1 MIDEGDTQCLS
12 HVFQAFVRTVVTR
25 AGAMIA
31 RWMIVRQQQP
41 GTIQVYRFAIYF
53 VNSGSYFVPLLRR
66 KCLGVDET
74 IAAIEKDNKQLF
86 IGQSHHP
93 QAQVSMQ
100 LRIRHCYRATLN
112 LLGAGSLHEVA
123 GPCDCFGNTGAAP
136 ANSFDRSLGR
146 IDRPGERTEPFNQT
160 LCAGFGKEGPEL
172 CPSSEHL
179 AQFAA

>member
-1 MIDEGDTQCLS
+1 M
-12 HVFQAFVRTVVTR
+12 
-25 AGAMIA
+25 
-31 RWMIVRQQQP
+31 
-41 GTIQVYRFAIYF
+41 
-53 VNSGSYFVPLLRR
+53 
-66 KCLGVDET
+66 DET

-86 IGQSHHP
+86 IGQSQHP

-123 GPCDCFGNTGAAP
+123 GPYDCFGNTGAAP

-146 IDRPGERTEPFNQT
+146 IDRPGERTEPLNQT

-172 CPSSEHL
+172 WRQEARQDRYGPYLRMRRMWRRTPVANTITARYIGDAMSS
-179 AQFAA
+179 A